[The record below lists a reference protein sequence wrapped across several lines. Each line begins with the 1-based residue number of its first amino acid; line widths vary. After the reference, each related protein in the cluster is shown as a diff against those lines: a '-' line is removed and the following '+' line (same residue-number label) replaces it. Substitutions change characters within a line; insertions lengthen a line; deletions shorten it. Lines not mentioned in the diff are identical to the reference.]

1 MGFTL
6 SDRKTDCLLMN
17 FFVLREEFF
26 RQLVCLIDKEGCAYH
41 RIGSDCNL
49 WQCGEREKKTQK
61 NINSHS
67 NWQANS
73 LEPKLWYQWMGWV
86 ISQIG
91 GLAILWCLFICHFP
105 STGSGQVFVCEKR
118 LIGQWTV
125 TAEQNYRKVLD
136 IDSTGFVSSSSSKY
150 QHNIVLNFH

>member
-61 NINSHS
+61 KYNSHS
-67 NWQANS
+67 N
-73 LEPKLWYQWMGWV
+73 
-86 ISQIG
+86 
-91 GLAILWCLFICHFP
+91 
-105 STGSGQVFVCEKR
+105 
-118 LIGQWTV
+118 
-125 TAEQNYRKVLD
+125 
-136 IDSTGFVSSSSSKY
+136 
-150 QHNIVLNFH
+150 

>member
-49 WQCGEREKKTQK
+49 WQCGGERKKDTK

-67 NWQANS
+67 N
-73 LEPKLWYQWMGWV
+73 
-86 ISQIG
+86 
-91 GLAILWCLFICHFP
+91 
-105 STGSGQVFVCEKR
+105 
-118 LIGQWTV
+118 
-125 TAEQNYRKVLD
+125 
-136 IDSTGFVSSSSSKY
+136 
-150 QHNIVLNFH
+150 

>member
-49 WQCGEREKKTQK
+49 WQCGEREKKTPKK
-61 NINSHS
+61 NIIHTLIDK
-67 NWQANS
+67 QINS
-73 LEPKLWYQWMGWV
+73 LEPKLWYQWMG
-86 ISQIG
+86 
-91 GLAILWCLFICHFP
+91 
-105 STGSGQVFVCEKR
+105 
-118 LIGQWTV
+118 
-125 TAEQNYRKVLD
+125 
-136 IDSTGFVSSSSSKY
+136 
-150 QHNIVLNFH
+150 

>member
-26 RQLVCLIDKEGCAYH
+26 RQLVCLIDKEGCGYH

-67 NWQANS
+67 N
-73 LEPKLWYQWMGWV
+73 
-86 ISQIG
+86 
-91 GLAILWCLFICHFP
+91 
-105 STGSGQVFVCEKR
+105 
-118 LIGQWTV
+118 
-125 TAEQNYRKVLD
+125 
-136 IDSTGFVSSSSSKY
+136 
-150 QHNIVLNFH
+150 